1 MPKIDRTIQ
10 NFIAPYAWLVSAVLW
25 GAAWLEILTHGK
37 WHLHFDCTKFYL
49 AVIAGYAGAAELSK
63 WSVTNPT
70 DPQQDPV
77 TEKLQ
82 RGMFFIWLWT
92 TPFLFTI
99 LWQIQDPSMPLPVFV
114 EKIPMGLIG
123 IYLLKQASRQMRH
136 RRHGVIEDQEPV
148 QMDLETEVH
157 TRIAAQPEGM
167 KIGEIV
173 AAFSK
178 VSRPTLYRVLNNL
191 TETHRLTRTGKP
203 RTPDVRYLSVSQ

>member
-1 MPKIDRTIQ
+1 MENGISTL
-10 NFIAPYAWLVSAVLW
+10 IAPSSTWRS
-25 GAAWLEILTHGK
+25 
-37 WHLHFDCTKFYL
+37 
-49 AVIAGYAGAAELSK
+49 S
-63 WSVTNPT
+63 
-70 DPQQDPV
+70 PV
-77 TEKLQ
+77 M
-82 RGMFFIWLWT
+82 RG
-92 TPFLFTI
+92 
-99 LWQIQDPSMPLPVFV
+99 
-114 EKIPMGLIG
+114 
-123 IYLLKQASRQMRH
+123 RQMRH